1 MSEPLKSLNVFFF
14 FFGLRKQLWDCLW
27 GLADRKIKTQEM
39 EGVPATVE
47 EVDVPVESVETVTSP
62 AETAGTDT
70 AASTATAAAA
80 LEAPTDAADGA
91 SPAGEE
97 PTAATAPE
105 RPDTDDIARVGQIG
119 QMNGKRRPRTTSS
132 SSTPRRR
139 GPKSKRR
146 SSMHSRMA
154 KLKKGGDE
162 PTGPARPPAE
172 VKMVDNLINKI
183 KQNNPEITRIR

>member
-1 MSEPLKSLNVFFF
+1 
-14 FFGLRKQLWDCLW
+14 
-27 GLADRKIKTQEM
+27 M

-80 LEAPTDAADGA
+80 LEAPAAAAAADGESA
-91 SPAGEE
+91 AGEE
-97 PTAATAPE
+97 STAATAPE
-105 RPDTDDIARVGQIG
+105 RDTDDIARVGQIG

>member
-1 MSEPLKSLNVFFF
+1 
-14 FFGLRKQLWDCLW
+14 
-27 GLADRKIKTQEM
+27 M

-47 EVDVPVESVETVTSP
+47 EVDVPVESVEMVTSP

-80 LEAPTDAADGA
+80 LEAPEAADGESA
-91 SPAGEE
+91 AGEE

-105 RPDTDDIARVGQIG
+105 RADTDDIARVGQIG